1 MKDKLLHTPD
11 GVRDVY
17 NEECAKKLALQNSLL
32 GVLHSYGY
40 RDIETPTFEF
50 FDVFSQE
57 VGTVSSKDLFK
68 FFDREGNTLVLRPD
82 ITPSIARAA
91 SKYFTGEDMP
101 VRLCYEGSTF
111 INNSSY
117 QGRLKESTQLGAE
130 LIGDSSIDADAELV
144 AMVVDTLL
152 KAGLKEFQISVGQA
166 DFFKS
171 LLEEAGVE
179 EETEAKLKQ
188 LISNKNYFG
197 VEELLDGLN
206 ISEGL
211 KMLFTGL
218 PQMFGSAE
226 VLDQATSMTENE
238 RALQALGRLRGLYE
252 ILEGYGFEKYISFDL
267 GMLSNYMYYTGII
280 FRAYTF
286 GTGDA
291 IVKGGRYDHLLE
303 HFGKPAPSIGF
314 VVVLNQLQ
322 NALNRQKIEIPL
334 EDEQLMLLYEA
345 KSRKRAI
352 LEAQNLR
359 DEGMNVTLICMDPA
373 KKQEDYLALAR
384 RKGIRMVYRSRGEEG
399 IELLIKEEAGG
410 SKP

>member
-1 MKDKLLHTPD
+1 MKDRLLHTPE

-17 NEECAKKLALQNSLL
+17 NEECAKKLALQNRLL

-91 SKYFTGEDMP
+91 SKYFTREDMP
-101 VRLCYEGSTF
+101 VRLCYEGNTF

-171 LLEEAGVE
+171 LLEEAGIE
-179 EETEAKLKQ
+179 EDTEAELKQ

-206 ISEGL
+206 ISEEI
-211 KMLFTGL
+211 KKLFTGL
-218 PQMFGSAE
+218 PQMFGSVE
-226 VLDQATSMTENE
+226 VLDQAAAMTQNE
-238 RALQALGRLRGLYE
+238 RAMKALGRLKELYE

-334 EDEQLMLLYEA
+334 EDEQLMLLYES
-345 KSRKRAI
+345 KDRNRAI

-359 DEGMNVTLICMDPA
+359 DEGMKVTLICM
-373 KKQEDYLALAR
+373 KTEMKQEDYLDLAH
-384 RKGIRMVYRSRGEEG
+384 RKGIRMVYLCKGEEG
-399 IELLIKEEAGG
+399 IELLRKEEAEGAQ
-410 SKP
+410 S